1 MSTDKT
7 GTIDRPVNAAE
18 FLWQLLSELGA
29 QVGAVWVSGDG
40 QLVPVL
46 TIGLE
51 DCQLFDSLEAKQF
64 LQQILIDTLQQARA
78 QTFDSEGLIEPGDA
92 GHSTLFV
99 APIMIP
105 GSRPGVILIVE
116 RPNLPQQQRLG
127 IMRHIEVRCREISRQ
142 DSITAEPEMVSEEL
156 TVPEENP
163 VESLETPHAD
173 VVITSEDPVVVRPAT
188 GPEITFSPQARV
200 EKTKTTGSEAEV
212 LEYVLALSRSLDL
225 SEVANVVVNDGRVL
239 FEVDRVSLATVRGQ
253 RVTIKA
259 VSGQESVHPR
269 GNLIRSM
276 RRLTQLAITAGEP
289 FRFDGSLNTIP
300 KQLEEPLAEFIQ
312 EAGTRFLLIVPLIEP
327 ERLVK
332 PEEPGGGK
340 KVKHAVRG
348 TIGALIIEQMNSSEP
363 SKRLKSVLDLVT
375 DHIAAATFNA
385 RNHSTIFLLPVWR
398 SIGRFMEWLRGSR
411 LAIAMAI
418 VLAIA
423 LFTASMIV
431 VPWEYR
437 VEGMGRLMPV
447 VQREVFAPWDGQVT
461 DLFVEGDERV
471 EQGQELIKLRN
482 DELEAEFVKKRTEL
496 DEKSKFLSS
505 LKAQY
510 EVAEQS
516 GKSDERVRVKGKEVE
531 TQVEV
536 KGLQAQIETLKDRR
550 ERLTVRAPIAG
561 KVTTF
566 QVRQLL
572 LNRPVKRGD
581 VLVQV
586 MDDKGDWQ
594 LELEIAEHRVG
605 RILKA
610 QNKLGA
616 DLPIEYR
623 LLTSPEN
630 SYQATLKSMG
640 TRTVTSEESGSVIEA
655 RASLD
660 TDKLPKTTIGAD
672 VRARIGCGQ
681 SNLGDVLFGDIVEF
695 IQRYLWW

>member
-1 MSTDKT
+1 MSNDKT
-7 GTIDRPVNAAE
+7 GTIDRPMNAAE

-29 QVGAVWVSGDG
+29 PVGAVWVGNNG
-40 QLVPVL
+40 QLVPIL

-51 DCQLFDSLEAKQF
+51 DCQLFDSVEGKQF
-64 LQQILIDTLQQARA
+64 LQQILIDTLSQARA
-78 QTFDSEGLIEPGDA
+78 QTFDTEGLIEA
-92 GHSTLFV
+92 SEFGHATLFV
-99 APIMIP
+99 APLMIP
-105 GSRPGVILIVE
+105 DARPGVILVVE

-127 IMRHIEVRCREISRQ
+127 IMRHIEIRCREISRQ
-142 DSITAEPEMVSEEL
+142 IAMATDVEPEMESIAAESP
-156 TVPEENP
+156 VPE
-163 VESLETPHAD
+163 
-173 VVITSEDPVVVRPAT
+173 VVLPTAGPAT
-188 GPEITFSPQARV
+188 APAEAIPQITFSPSPSSASASPV
-200 EKTKTTGSEAEV
+200 VSEAEV
-212 LEYVLALSRSLDL
+212 FEYVLALQRSLDL
-225 SEVANVVVNDGRVL
+225 GEVANVAVNDGRVL
-239 FEVDRVSLATVRGQ
+239 FEVDRVSLALVRGR

-269 GNLIRSM
+269 GNLIRAM

-289 FRFDGSLNTIP
+289 FRFDGSLNNVP
-300 KQLEEPLAEFIQ
+300 KQLEEPLADFIQ
-312 EAGTRFLLIVPLIEP
+312 EAGTRFLLIVPLVEP

-332 PEEPGGGK
+332 PEEPMGSGK
-340 KVKHAVRG
+340 TKQVVRR
-348 TIGALIIEQMNSSEP
+348 TIGALIIEQMNNSEP
-363 SKRLKSVLDLVT
+363 SKRLKTVLDLVT

-385 RNHSTIFLLPVWR
+385 RNHSSIFLLPVWR

-418 VLAIA
+418 VVLLGVAT
-423 LFTASMIV
+423 TAMVV

-447 VQREVFAPWDGQVT
+447 IQREVFAPWDGQVV
-461 DLFVEGDERV
+461 DLFVDGDERV
-471 EQGQELIKLRN
+471 EQGQELIRLRN
-482 DELEAEFVKKRTEL
+482 DELEAELVKTRNEL
-496 DEKSKFLSS
+496 DEKQKLLFA

-510 EVAEQS
+510 EEAERS
-516 GKSDERVRVKGKEVE
+516 GKADERVRVKGKEVE

-536 KGLQAQIETLKDRR
+536 KGLQSQLEILKDRR

-566 QVRQLL
+566 QVKQLL

-586 MDDKGDWQ
+586 MDDTGDWQ

-610 QNKLGA
+610 QKVLGP

-630 SYQATLKSMG
+630 SYEATLKSMG
-640 TRTVTSEESGSVIEA
+640 TRTVTAEEKGSVIEA
-655 RASLD
+655 RAMLD
-660 TDKLPKTTIGAD
+660 TSKLPKTTIGAD

-681 SNLGDVLFGDIVEF
+681 SFLGDVLFGDVIEF
-695 IQRYLWW
+695 VQRYLWW